1 MVQNR
6 KVSLKK
12 ANILKHA
19 TKAFF
24 LTLLDTHLAVL
35 EYIYLGVDQNRP
47 KNLNITP
54 WYMLPYTRNWKSQD
68 EPECYN

>member
-1 MVQNR
+1 M
-6 KVSLKK
+6 SLKK

-35 EYIYLGVDQNRP
+35 EYIYPGVDQNRP
-47 KNLNITP
+47 KKLKHYSLVYVTIHKK
-54 WYMLPYTRNWKSQD
+54 LEKSR
-68 EPECYN
+68 